1 MKIEFTVLND
11 NIRLSEE
18 LKLHMSRHTY
28 KHLKGYN
35 IPIYVNGTI
44 LETYKIVNKGDKVSI
59 DYIKETNKEWPLYES
74 KLDIYYE
81 DEHYLVVYK
90 RSGLLTIPTKINP
103 KSLYQ
108 EILYYLKS
116 TNKPLSVSILNRLDK
131 ETKGLVVVAKDSV
144 SASLLLPTHEKME
157 RRYLSLCHGIF
168 DIKEGIIENKIRRSD
183 DSNLRIISDDGKL
196 AITTYKVLKEYNNY
210 SLVEFI
216 LKTGRTHQIRL
227 HSKSINHPL
236 LGDKLYGIDDNIN
249 DLKLLSYYIR
259 FINPYTNKEV
269 IIKCDNKL
277 EDKNEG

>member
-1 MKIEFTVLND
+1 M
-11 NIRLSEE
+11 
-18 LKLHMSRHTY
+18 
-28 KHLKGYN
+28 
-35 IPIYVNGTI
+35 
-44 LETYKIVNKGDKVSI
+44 
-59 DYIKETNKEWPLYES
+59 
-74 KLDIYYE
+74 
-81 DEHYLVVYK
+81 
-90 RSGLLTIPTKINP
+90 
-103 KSLYQ
+103 
-108 EILYYLKS
+108 
-116 TNKPLSVSILNRLDK
+116 
-131 ETKGLVVVAKDSV
+131 VAKDPV

-157 RRYLSLCHGIF
+157 RRYLGLCHGIF

-216 LKTGRTHQIRL
+216 LRTGRTHQIRL

-236 LGDKLYGIDDNIN
+236 LGDKLYGIDDNID

-259 FINPYTNKEV
+259 FINPYTNKEI